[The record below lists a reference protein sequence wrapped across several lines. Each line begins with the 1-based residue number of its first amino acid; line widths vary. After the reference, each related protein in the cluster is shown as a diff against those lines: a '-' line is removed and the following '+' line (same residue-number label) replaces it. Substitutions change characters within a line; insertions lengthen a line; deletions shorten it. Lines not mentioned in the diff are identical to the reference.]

1 MPMPTLRKTFGSLAA
16 VALLATGCAR
26 QHEPG
31 TTVKSFQASLAFGVK
46 PPATPANFAPGPV
59 TPDALQADAALPEQL
74 TAPFFSTKLRPA
86 LGAASAPCPPAGNN
100 AFPKEPAGITVMN
113 PPTAGAYRWK
123 RAGEV
128 TSAKFPVPLPVGG
141 FEQRLIQQVSDVQ
154 HTVHPTS
161 NQPGIIFTYQ
171 TVQPQI
177 GSTTLVRTTW
187 EVKSDSPQAIDQTP
201 VVEGTPNARAGDP
214 ENGIVIKKIEMLD
227 ESGNPTGPTFAPV
240 TGLLMLPLPIF
251 QGETFTSTA
260 TDPLN
265 GEVAQVQAKVG
276 GKTLVDACGE
286 LTEGW
291 EVSGTETFT
300 GEQVETRSFDD
311 VFSLVLGGIVAHE
324 KLSVVDSS
332 GTFNLDL
339 TIGQLSPSKASGS

>member
-1 MPMPTLRKTFGSLAA
+1 MQTLHKALGFLVA
-16 VALLATGCAR
+16 VALLAAGCAR

-59 TPDALQADAALPEQL
+59 TEASLRADAGLPEQL
-74 TAPFFSTKLRPA
+74 TAPFFPTKLRPA
-86 LGAASAPCPPAGNN
+86 LGAASAPCPPAGNS
-100 AFPKEPAGITVMN
+100 AFPKEPAGITVMKA
-113 PPTAGAYRWK
+113 PLEGAYRWK
-123 RAGEV
+123 RAGQV
-128 TSAKFPVPLPVGG
+128 TSAQFPVPLPVAG

-154 HTVHPTS
+154 HTVHPTTS
-161 NQPGIIFTYQ
+161 QPGIIFTYQ

-177 GSTTLVRTTW
+177 GSTALVRTTW
-187 EVKSDSPQAIDQTP
+187 QVKSNSPQALQQSP
-201 VVEGTPNARAGDP
+201 QVAATPNVRAGDP
-214 ENGIVIKKIEMLD
+214 EDGIVIKKIEMLD
-227 ESGNPTGPTFAPV
+227 ESGNPTGPAFAPV

-251 QGETFTSTA
+251 EGESFSSTA
-260 TDPLN
+260 TDPTN
-265 GEVAQVQAKVG
+265 GEVAQVQATVG

-291 EVSGTETFT
+291 KVSGTETFT
-300 GEQVETRSFDD
+300 GTQTETRSFDD

-324 KLSVVDSS
+324 KLSVVDSA

-339 TIGQLSPSKASGS
+339 TIGQLAPTKANGS